1 MAETSAPSWERIA
14 AGDLAMDDGRAE
26 ILLGGVVGGRDV
38 RAVEEDEQAGAV
50 LAIARLEATGVGRV
64 GLLGE
69 EGPEDEPVDGVLDA
83 ASASGERG
91 RGERLADLVQVDGP
105 AEQVAQ
111 LDRPDPPG

>member
-1 MAETSAPSWERIA
+1 
-14 AGDLAMDDGRAE
+14 MDDGRAE

-38 RAVEEDEQAGAV
+38 GPVEEDEQARAV
-50 LAIARLEATGVGRV
+50 LLVACLEAARVGRV

-91 RGERLADLVQVDGP
+91 WGERLAELV
-105 AEQVAQ
+105 
-111 LDRPDPPG
+111 